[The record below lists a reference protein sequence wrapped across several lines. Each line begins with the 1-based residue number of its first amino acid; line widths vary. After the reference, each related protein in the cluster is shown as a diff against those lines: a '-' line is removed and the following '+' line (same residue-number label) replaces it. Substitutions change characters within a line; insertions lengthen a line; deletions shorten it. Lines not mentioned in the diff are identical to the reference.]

1 MFSLNIHRE
10 PSRSGRTSVV
20 RKPSPAV
27 PLKTQR
33 PSMRILLL
41 TDSFLP
47 HAGGSRE
54 YYYNIYREL
63 AARKD
68 VEITVVTKKVPG
80 WKAFDK
86 ESALPSLRIFRQFR
100 PLKSWKLWELPKAIF
115 PLFHAIWRTMRD
127 SPTTIHVGDLYP
139 QGVIAVFLKKVARIP
154 FVIYCH
160 GEEITQTDRFRYQPR
175 IRNRIYKSAAKIVAN
190 SEFTVR
196 QLLRIGIPANHIVK
210 ITPGVDAERFS
221 PAAPAPE
228 LIDRYQLAGKLVVL
242 TVGRLVPRKG
252 HQGSL
257 QAFTSVCKEFDNV
270 QYVIAGAGPE
280 EDSLRRFANEL
291 GIEQKVTF
299 TGLVKAEDLPRL
311 YDVCDIMLLANRQE
325 LNGDVEGFGIVF
337 LEASAAGKP
346 VIGCDSGGATEA
358 ISDGLTGFIAKPDDV
373 EQLASLLRMLI
384 SDREL
389 RERAGAAGRSRAIAD
404 FSWKE
409 RAHKLYGVNL
419 LLESKRQFTESLPS
433 DVPDNYAIG
442 RESKG
447 FNESLPATEHP
458 DRVVRR

>member
-86 ESALPSLRIFRQFR
+86 ESALPSLRIFRQFK

-196 QLLRIGIPANHIVK
+196 QLLRIGIPANRIVK
-210 ITPGVDAERFS
+210 ITPGVDSTRFKPCTPDDKLIERYN
-221 PAAPAPE
+221 
-228 LIDRYQLAGKLVVL
+228 LRGKFVVL
-242 TVGRLVPRKG
+242 TVGRLVTRKG
-252 HQGSL
+252 HRISL
-257 QAFTSVCKEFDNV
+257 EAFASACKEFDNAH
-270 QYVIAGAGPE
+270 YLIAGTGPE
-280 EDSLRRFANEL
+280 EENLRRLANQL
-291 GIEQKVTF
+291 GIEKRVTF
-299 TGLVKAEDLPRL
+299 TGLVAGEDLPAL
-311 YDVCDIMLLANRQE
+311 YNLCEVMLLANCE
-325 LNGDVEGFGIVF
+325 SHGDVEGFGIVF
-337 LEASAAGKP
+337 LEANAAGKT
-346 VIGCDSGGATEA
+346 VIGCRSGGAIEA
-358 ISDGLTGFIAKPDDV
+358 VLDGVTGFIVKPDDPA
-373 EQLASLLRMLI
+373 ELALVLERILN
-384 SDREL
+384 DRQL
-389 RERAGAAGRSRAIAD
+389 RERTGVAGRLRAITEFGWAQ
-404 FSWKE
+404 
-409 RAHKLYGVNL
+409 RALMLYELCAETSTNDA
-419 LLESKRQFTESLPS
+419 LEKSTRAVESS
-433 DVPDNYAIG
+433 RSEA
-442 RESKG
+442 
-447 FNESLPATEHP
+447 
-458 DRVVRR
+458 